1 MGEPCR
7 FRPQPVGNSRSGLVR
22 KPLRKVAAGSFT
34 DGGRRVR
41 LSVFGASPARVGG
54 QQLRGEGEGWGWG
67 GGGGPG
73 YLSMGGLRDRDG

>member
-67 GGGGPG
+67 VVDQGIYLWGGCGIG
-73 YLSMGGLRDRDG
+73 MDK